1 MYIVH
6 VQISF
11 IYIDIYTYIY
21 LHMYTCMYM
30 FMSKNEKLYV
40 FVLKVLAS
48 NQEKNIL
55 QNLTHG
61 KAVCDWNAAGPKY
74 HEIFLKKLS

>member
-1 MYIVH
+1 MYVYVY
-6 VQISF
+6 VQEQKI
-11 IYIDIYTYIY
+11 
-21 LHMYTCMYM
+21 
-30 FMSKNEKLYV
+30 YV

-61 KAVCDWNAAGPKY
+61 KAVCDWNAAGPKD
-74 HEIFLKKLS
+74 HEISLKKLS